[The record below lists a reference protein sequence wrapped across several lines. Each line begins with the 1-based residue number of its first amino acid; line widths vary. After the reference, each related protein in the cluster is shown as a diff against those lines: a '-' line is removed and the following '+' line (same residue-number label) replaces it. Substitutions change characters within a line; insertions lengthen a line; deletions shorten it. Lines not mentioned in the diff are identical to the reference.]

1 MTVFI
6 DTAVPMYAA
15 GGDHPLRLPCG
26 RILAMIKQGDLDAV
40 TSIEVVQEIAHR
52 FLSIRRPDSAVRLA
66 SDVLDLFAPV
76 LPVTHAVMRRLPDL
90 MEQYPS
96 LASRDLV
103 HVATCIHEGITEI
116 VSPDRGFDQVAE
128 LRRIDPAEFATD
140 AAADP
145 A

>member
-15 GGDHPLRLPCG
+15 GGDHPLRVPCG

-52 FLSIRRPDSAVRLA
+52 FLSIRRPEMATRLA
-66 SDVLDLFAPV
+66 SNVLDLFAPV
-76 LPVTHAVMRRLPDL
+76 LPVTHAVIRRLPGL
-90 MEQYPS
+90 IEQYPS
-96 LASRDLV
+96 LAARDLV
-103 HVATCIHEGITEI
+103 HIATCLHEGITEI
-116 VSPDRGFDQVAE
+116 LTPDRAFDQVAE
-128 LRRIDPAEFATD
+128 LRRIDPSEFG
-140 AAADP
+140 ADP